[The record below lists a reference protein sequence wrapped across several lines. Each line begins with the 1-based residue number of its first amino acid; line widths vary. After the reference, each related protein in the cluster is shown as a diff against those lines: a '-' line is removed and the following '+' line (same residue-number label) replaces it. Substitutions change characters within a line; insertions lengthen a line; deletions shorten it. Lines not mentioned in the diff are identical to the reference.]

1 MARFRNIV
9 SSTISSGT
17 STSDID
23 LGVVCSRVLVMV
35 PTITSA
41 TITVHV
47 SDSDQTSGTYFPLYK
62 LKASNTGDFLRTTGG
77 ETASKGVVFD
87 IGAARYIKVVFG
99 ASQSTLTVKVRGII

>member
-17 STSDID
+17 STDDID
-23 LGVVCSRVLVMV
+23 LGTVCSRVLVMV
-35 PTITSA
+35 PTIGSG

-47 SDSDQTSGTYFPLYK
+47 SDSDQTSGTYYPLYE
-62 LKASNTGDFLRTTGG
+62 LDSASAADFARVTSS
-77 ETASKGVVFD
+77 ETATKGVVFK

-99 ASQSTLTVKVRGII
+99 ASQTSITVQVRGII

>member
-1 MARFRNIV
+1 MAIFRNVV

-23 LGVVCSRVLVMV
+23 LGAVCSKVLVTV
-35 PTITSA
+35 PTIASG

-47 SDSDQTSGTYFPLYK
+47 SDSDSTSGTYTALYE
-62 LKASNTGDFLRTTGG
+62 LDGNSAADFARLTTS
-77 ETASKGVVFD
+77 ETTAKTVVFP

-99 ASQSTLTVKVRGII
+99 ASQTSLTVKARGII